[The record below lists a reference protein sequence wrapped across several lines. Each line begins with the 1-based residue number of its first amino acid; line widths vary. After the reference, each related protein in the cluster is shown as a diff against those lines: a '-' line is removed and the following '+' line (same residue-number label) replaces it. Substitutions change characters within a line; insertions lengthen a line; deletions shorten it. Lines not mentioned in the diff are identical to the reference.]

1 MKQNKKKNS
10 NNSPSKKSK
19 KYSERK
25 GFKPNA
31 GSTKTRQPYGRGKHQ
46 KRPIGNNRL
55 PARRTPPH
63 RQQGKQPIK
72 MRLPAAPPYFARF
85 HPLLSSGILFLER
98 LPFRRSS
105 GNIPYPYPVL
115 RMFFPDHQ
123 TQRQSGIAYFPNQK
137 IDIDRSMQ
145 FPIRRMVIIT
155 FHNSFFPSIIPRLY
169 RKFQPG
175 CSQRQSID

>member
-1 MKQNKKKNS
+1 
-10 NNSPSKKSK
+10 
-19 KYSERK
+19 
-25 GFKPNA
+25 
-31 GSTKTRQPYGRGKHQ
+31 
-46 KRPIGNNRL
+46 
-55 PARRTPPH
+55 
-63 RQQGKQPIK
+63 

-98 LPFRRSS
+98 FPFRRSS
-105 GNIPYPYPVL
+105 ESIPYPYPVL

-123 TQRQSGIAYFPNQK
+123 PQRQSGIAYFPNQK

-175 CSQRQSID
+175 CSQRQSIDNASIYSIINYVATKNILNAPTPREWKANPLRTHASCATQAEGTPRMRGQAPKAQHRPDAPRAS